1 MPCHYTAARL
11 RRDPIFYTA
20 MRKFPAG
27 LDRVRDSHSCMNVK
41 VTQLLAIEEFV
52 WRRLVNRDGLYRGNC
67 YGCGRE
73 VAGQLRSLQLLRNC
87 RKNQKGAEEESS
99 ADLQGFHEALNITNG
114 RVQETPVNTAET
126 PVLATYPSIWV
137 KQPKPTDSPF

>member
-1 MPCHYTAARL
+1 
-11 RRDPIFYTA
+11 
-20 MRKFPAG
+20 
-27 LDRVRDSHSCMNVK
+27 MNVK

-73 VAGQLRSLQLLRNC
+73 VAGQLRWLQLLRNC

-126 PVLATYPSIWV
+126 PVLATYPIDLGEAA
-137 KQPKPTDSPF
+137 KADGLPLLSPPAPHQSPLNGD